1 MSRDSCS
8 RSIKITIWFWQF
20 YRKAGSPA
28 ICTVIIIENS
38 WSSASTKCSSK
49 IYRPLELKAE
59 VLKRTWRPCR
69 ISCAILLT
77 FFSCEILQGPFILRP
92 KDRILSSGVLA
103 INLKW
108 YGISPALDSI
118 FSTWTVFSVFRSR
131 IFYISPGSYLLCN
144 RITDDR
150 KLFFGIENE
159 TCFKFDR
166 KNSFYENPKIY
177 STILE
182 LHSCHLKIASMSFL
196 WIFKNYITSSSQ

>member
-59 VLKRTWRPCR
+59 VLKRTWRPWR

-92 KDRILSSGVLA
+92 KDR
-103 INLKW
+103 
-108 YGISPALDSI
+108 I